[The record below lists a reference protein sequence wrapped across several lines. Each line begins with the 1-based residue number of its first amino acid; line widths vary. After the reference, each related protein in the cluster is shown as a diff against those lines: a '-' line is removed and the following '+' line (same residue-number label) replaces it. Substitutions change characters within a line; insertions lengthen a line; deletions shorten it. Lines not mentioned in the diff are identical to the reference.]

1 MSHYTFEYLGINS
14 TLFGMKYLQQMNSK
28 LHSHSFLEIA
38 YVVNGSCE
46 HFLNGQR
53 TELKKGDYFIIDYNC
68 VHQYFCTDPNGI
80 DLLNCMFQP
89 AFIDPAISECNS
101 FKNLISSYSIN
112 INYKALTVDPS
123 HYVFFDEDGQIYS
136 IFKQM
141 YDEYTKQ
148 NIGYTKILQSH
159 LSNIIILT
167 LRKIYDKSFD
177 EKFSLTDNISQI
189 IKKRYN
195 ENNLLK
201 KICDD
206 IHYSMYYISRKFAHD
221 TGMTFKEYQTN
232 MRIDNACRLLTTS
245 DKKTSE
251 IAELVGYNDI
261 AFFTSVF
268 KKKTGVT
275 PTEFRRIAKNNT

>member
-1 MSHYTFEYLGINS
+1 MELYTFENLWINS
-14 TLFGMKYLQQMNSK
+14 TLFGMRCLQQKNSK

-80 DLLNCMFQP
+80 ELLNCMFQP
-89 AFIDPAISECNS
+89 TFIDPTLSECNS

-112 INYKALTVDPS
+112 INYKALTFDPT
-123 HYVFFDEDGQIYS
+123 HYIFFDEDGQIYS

-141 YDEYTKQ
+141 YAEYTKQ
-148 NIGYTKILQSH
+148 NIGYTKILQSN

-167 LRKIYDKSFD
+167 LRKIYDNSFN
-177 EKFSLTDNISQI
+177 EKFTLTENITQI
-189 IKKRYN
+189 IKNRYN

-201 KICDD
+201 NICEDM
-206 IHYSMYYISRKFAHD
+206 HYSMSYISRKFAQD
-221 TGMTFKEYQTN
+221 MGMTFKEYQTN
-232 MRIDNACRLLTTS
+232 VRIDKACHILTTS
-245 DKKTSE
+245 DKKTTE
-251 IAELVGYNDI
+251 IADLVGYKDI

-275 PTEFRRIAKNNT
+275 PTEFRKIAKI

>member
-1 MSHYTFEYLGINS
+1 MSHYTFEALGINS
-14 TLFGMKYLQQMNSK
+14 TLFGMNCLQQMNSK

-80 DLLNCMFQP
+80 ELLNCMFQP
-89 AFIDPAISECNS
+89 VFIDPAISECNS

-112 INYKALTVDPS
+112 INYKALTFDPS

-177 EKFSLTDNISQI
+177 EKFSLTDNIIQI

-201 KICDD
+201 KLCDD
-206 IHYSMYYISRKFAHD
+206 IHYSMSYISRKFAHD

-232 MRIDNACRLLTTS
+232 IRIDNACRLLTTS